1 MEYIYSRVI
10 IKYGS
15 HAKERQW
22 NMFTFIQV
30 MTGNLN
36 PFAIGLCVL
45 SDVIF
50 SVALWWHYRLH
61 KK

>member
-1 MEYIYSRVI
+1 
-10 IKYGS
+10 
-15 HAKERQW
+15 
-22 NMFTFIQV
+22 MFTFIQV

-50 SVALWWHYRLH
+50 SAALWWHYHLH